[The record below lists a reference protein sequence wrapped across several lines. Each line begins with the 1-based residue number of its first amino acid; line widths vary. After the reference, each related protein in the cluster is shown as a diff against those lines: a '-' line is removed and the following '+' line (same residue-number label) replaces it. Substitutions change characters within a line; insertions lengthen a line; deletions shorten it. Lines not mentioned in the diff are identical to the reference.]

1 MTGPP
6 IANAL
11 ASGLK
16 AYEAGAVV
24 DLVTYHK
31 AKWARVLCG
40 GFALLGRLQ
49 EIGSCSRSPL
59 TRAHAH
65 REIPSRVPF
74 LGYDFQ
80 FDAPPAALSVLLCQL
95 PPGFSGVMS
104 VGQSTGDQWRV
115 RRNCESFHLVVV
127 DESHEHASRL
137 VRLLRLVSLPI
148 RQALSLVSLV
158 GANPRWPAICVA
170 AWR

>member
-11 ASGLK
+11 VSGLK
-16 AYEAGAVV
+16 AYKAGAAVE
-24 DLVTYHK
+24 LVTYHK
-31 AKWARVLCG
+31 AKGARVLCC

-49 EIGSCSRSPL
+49 ENGSCSRSPL

-95 PPGFSGVMS
+95 SPGFFRSNECRPINRGPVEGS
-104 VGQSTGDQWRV
+104 AKLRILSFGHRRRV
-115 RRNCESFHLVVV
+115 S
-127 DESHEHASRL
+127 
-137 VRLLRLVSLPI
+137 
-148 RQALSLVSLV
+148 
-158 GANPRWPAICVA
+158 
-170 AWR
+170 